1 MQPSFIETTIAVLK
15 REVLEMWYL
24 NLRAERDELRTENER
39 LVKCM
44 QLQSAE
50 LRNLRLWREAAER
63 CH

>member
-1 MQPSFIETTIAVLK
+1 MTPSFIETTIAVLK

-24 NLRAERDELRTENER
+24 ALRAERDELRTENER
-39 LVKCM
+39 LVKAM